1 MAMKRMPI
9 PISFVVVLAAI
20 GALIIFFGAWAVSAD
35 AEQRE
40 RSFAAAIAGATTGM
54 GAGPISPSLPVGQGT
69 PAASAEEGGSKAD
82 TWWGKTLL
90 KTCPI
95 H

>member
-1 MAMKRMPI
+1 MKGVPI

-20 GALIIFFGAWAVSAD
+20 GALVIFFGAWAVSAD

-40 RSFAAAIAGATTGM
+40 RTFAAAIAGATTGL
-54 GAGPISPSLPVGQGT
+54 GAGPISPSQPTGQGT
-69 PAASAEEGGSKAD
+69 PAASEEDGSKAD
-82 TWWGKTLL
+82 AWWGKTLL
-90 KTCPI
+90 KACPL

>member
-1 MAMKRMPI
+1 MSGASPI
-9 PISFVVVLAAI
+9 PISFAVMLAAI
-20 GALIIFFGAWAVSAD
+20 VALIIFFGAWVVSAD

-40 RSFAAAIAGATTGM
+40 RSFAAAIAGATTGL
-54 GAGPISPSLPVGQGT
+54 GAGPISPSLPAGQGT
-69 PAASAEEGGSKAD
+69 PAASEEGGSKAD

-90 KTCPI
+90 KTCPL